1 MRIAVVTETYPPEVN
16 GVALTV
22 QNLVSGMAE
31 DGHDLVLVRPFQPGV
46 STLPPVR
53 PIHEMLV
60 PGAALPKYPGLRF
73 GFPAGRQ
80 LKRLFE
86 TRRPD
91 AVYVATEGPLG
102 WSAVRTA
109 RQLGIPVATGFHTRF
124 DAYAGAYGL
133 GPLTPLVRYWLRRL
147 HNASGATVVPTP
159 ELRQWLERHGFQ
171 RVRVVARGVDT
182 KLFDPARRRQKLRD
196 RWGIAEGGLAVI
208 YVGRIAAEKNLALAI
223 ESFRR
228 IRDRLP
234 DARFIWVGT
243 GPEAARLA
251 REHPDFVFMGLRLGE
266 DLAEHFASAD
276 LFLFP
281 SLTETFGNVTIE
293 AMASGVPTIAF
304 DYGAAHAHLVN
315 REHGR
320 VVASGDDAGFV
331 EAAVELAADA
341 GRQRIMGAAARR
353 AALLLQPG
361 RVSRDFVGML
371 AALTASKGT
380 VTFKGDRPLLRR
392 TIAACRSA
400 DIYMSLRHPRAPAR
414 PACSRHS
421 CAAAHRWGFPFPAP
435 RASRARESRMGA
447 ITISSSVRS
456 SKG

>member
-46 STLPPVR
+46 STLPPAR

-60 PGAALPKYPGLRF
+60 RGAALPKYPGLRF

-159 ELRQWLERHGFQ
+159 ELREWLERHGFQ

-208 YVGRIAAEKNLALAI
+208 YSAASRRKRISRSQSSHSGEFETGCPMRASSGSAPGRK
-223 ESFRR
+223 
-228 IRDRLP
+228 P
-234 DARFIWVGT
+234 
-243 GPEAARLA
+243 
-251 REHPDFVFMGLRLGE
+251 H
-266 DLAEHFASAD
+266 ASHANI
-276 LFLFP
+276 P
-281 SLTETFGNVTIE
+281 ISCSR
-293 AMASGVPTIAF
+293 ASGSARTLPST
-304 DYGAAHAHLVN
+304 
-315 REHGR
+315 
-320 VVASGDDAGFV
+320 SPP
-331 EAAVELAADA
+331 
-341 GRQRIMGAAARR
+341 RI
-353 AALLLQPG
+353 
-361 RVSRDFVGML
+361 S
-371 AALTASKGT
+371 S
-380 VTFKGDRPLLRR
+380 
-392 TIAACRSA
+392 
-400 DIYMSLRHPRAPAR
+400 
-414 PACSRHS
+414 CSR
-421 CAAAHRWGFPFPAP
+421 A
-435 RASRARESRMGA
+435 
-447 ITISSSVRS
+447 
-456 SKG
+456 